1 MKYKLLTIL
10 SVVLI
15 GIIGFSSFVLADQPG
30 VNFWNY
36 NFSTGLLS
44 LKNSITQ
51 LVIGGSST
59 STSAKLEVYG
69 DAYVSSTLTT
79 GEVCLDG
86 DCISDWGSIQG
97 ENFWADDGTYLS
109 PVTSTRIVSADNAV
123 FENNTTT
130 NLMFGNATGVSAF
143 IGTLELMNGIFGDTT
158 TTNSIIGTLTAMT
171 GSIGD
176 LFASTLSSVTSTIAN
191 LTATTLNITGALL
204 DSSNATGTA
213 GQLLSSTGTSTKW
226 ISTST
231 LGFLSTETDPIWS
244 LASTSVGYLS
254 NNQTWTGENTFTA
267 TTTFPY
273 GSWIGDTLGS
283 KSIQFTDY
291 TIPTTFAVGNKI
303 NKISAKND
311 LNFLAMEN
319 ALFVFANDG
328 EDPLIGL
335 GREDSNYLTLLGTS
349 LEDNTF
355 GITQIDETVSPITFS
370 DFTVGTEKISL
381 ISGSATSTLNF
392 NNNAEI
398 SLNPSDVM
406 NFTGASGYYFDGTTT
421 ASCLSNDGINC
432 FANLWFQ
439 NGADIYYNGGFVGIG
454 TTTPQAPL
462 HLVSTTTTEPVLIL
476 GNTTNIAGAK
486 AISIGYGAEAIGI
499 SSVALGAD
507 TDADGENAVSIG
519 KDSIA
524 KGLNSTAI
532 GKTATSRGDYS
543 VSLGNFVNASNTY
556 AIAIGNN
563 QTVTGEGAIGMG
575 FGGNVSGNYSSAI
588 GGNNLNVSGGLSGIY
603 GGFYNSVS
611 GFQSIITGG
620 QYNNNA
626 GTRSGISSG
635 QYNTI
640 QAGATD
646 SFIAAGV
653 GNTIGPTGYYT
664 NIIGG
669 LYSYASDFGSTVIGS
684 IYATS
689 TNSGIIMNSQS
700 ASADGFGAMILSSL
714 GATVVGVCTGIIESD
729 YVTVVADYSLMLD
742 SMFST
747 IQTLP
752 GNATTTKAFMAN
764 SMYSNITTS
773 TATLITSN
781 YSNLAGIGSVIIGG
795 EYNNVTGTNSFAMGS
810 GINITGNRSF
820 GINLAPST
828 SPMTISN
835 TSTMAIMGG
844 NVGIGTT
851 SPAFTLSVVST
862 TNWLQLSTGIHGFNF
877 TWETST
883 IDYPLISGLSS
894 STDLLG
900 GDLPIVAL
908 KDRALIV
915 GDDNPSI
922 SFSVFTDVLTK
933 IATIAFDTINEI
945 MNFSG
950 AKSWVWRD
958 YDTGESE
965 IFKIDAEN
973 SDVYITSGSSWAGY
987 ATCYTTNGEL
997 GHCTSAVNSSGQCTC
1012 VSNN

>member
-1 MKYKLLTIL
+1 MKKISIIL
-10 SVVLI
+10 IILI
-15 GIIGFSSFVLADQPG
+15 GIIGFSGYAFGADIIQDLFKLNRYTNSVFG
-30 VNFWNY
+30 NSLVNQWVFG
-36 NFSTGLLS
+36 STTTTT
-44 LKNSITQ
+44 NDR
-51 LVIGGSST
+51 V
-59 STSAKLEVYG
+59 EVYG

-79 GEVCLDG
+79 GEVCLDS
-86 DCISDWGSIQG
+86 DCISDWSSIQG
-97 ENFWADDGTYLS
+97 TNYWQDDGTYLS
-109 PVTSTRIVSADNAV
+109 PATSTRIVSSTGYSATNATTT
-123 FENNTTT
+123 NATTT
-130 NLMFGNATGVSAF
+130 NLYVS
-143 IGTLELMNGIFGDTT
+143 
-158 TTNSIIGTLTAMT
+158 
-171 GSIGD
+171 GS
-176 LFASTLSSVTSTIAN
+176 ASL
-191 LTATTLNITGALL
+191 
-204 DSSNATGTA
+204 
-213 GQLLSSTGTSTKW
+213 
-226 ISTST
+226 
-231 LGFLSTETDPIWS
+231 
-244 LASTSVGYLS
+244 
-254 NNQTWTGENTFTA
+254 
-267 TTTFPY
+267 PY
-273 GSWIGDTLGS
+273 GTWIGDTLGS

-291 TIPTTFAVGNKI
+291 TIPTTFAVGNQI

-319 ALFVFANDG
+319 ALFVFADTG

-349 LEDNTF
+349 LDDNTF
-355 GITQIDETVSPITFS
+355 GIAQIDETVSPIVFS

-406 NFTGASGYYFDGTTT
+406 NFTGASGYYFDATTT

-439 NGADIYYNGGFVGIG
+439 NGADIYYDGGFVGIG
-454 TTTPQAPL
+454 TSTPQAPL

-476 GNTTNIAGAK
+476 GNSTNIAGAK
-486 AISIGYGAEAIGI
+486 AISIGYGAEAIGT

-507 TDADGENAVSIG
+507 TDADGENAVAIG

-575 FGGNVSGNYSSAI
+575 FGGNVSGAYSSAV
-588 GGNNLNVSGGLSGIY
+588 GGSNLNVSGGLSGIY
-603 GGFYNSVS
+603 GGFYNDVS
-611 GFQSIITGG
+611 GLQSIITGG

-653 GNTIGPTGYYT
+653 GNTIGATGYYT

-781 YSNLAGIGSVIIGG
+781 YSNLVGIGSVIIGG

-862 TNWLQLSTGIHGFNF
+862 TNWISLMRPNEDYYLNF

-894 STDLLG
+894 STAILG
-900 GDLPIVAL
+900 GNLSAVGL
-908 KDRALIV
+908 KDRVVVV
-915 GDDNPSI
+915 GDSEPNI
-922 SFSVFTDVLTK
+922 SFSTYTDILTSL
-933 IATIAFDTINEI
+933 ATLAFDTINEI
-945 MNFSG
+945 ISWAG
-950 AKSWVWRD
+950 AKSYKWFD
-958 YDTGESE
+958 YGTGETE
-965 IFKIDAEN
+965 VFIIDAEN
-973 SDVYITSGSSWAGY
+973 SDVYIPSI
-987 ATCYTTNGEL
+987 TNCGVL
-997 GHCTSAVNSSGQCTC
+997 GTD
-1012 VSNN
+1012 SNGKIICND

>member
-1 MKYKLLTIL
+1 MVGMTAGAATVLFPYQGGTGTGITPTVGQILVGQSNGKYT
-10 SVVLI
+10 
-15 GIIGFSSFVLADQPG
+15 P
-30 VNFWNY
+30 
-36 NFSTGLLS
+36 
-44 LKNSITQ
+44 
-51 LVIGGSST
+51 T
-59 STSAKLEVYG
+59 STIDGSVKITGTSSLNI
-69 DAYVSSTLTT
+69 VSST
-79 GEVCLDG
+79 G
-86 DCISDWGSIQG
+86 II
-97 ENFWADDGTYLS
+97 
-109 PVTSTRIVSADNAV
+109 
-123 FENNTTT
+123 T
-130 NLMFGNATGVSAF
+130 N
-143 IGTLELMNGIFGDTT
+143 
-158 TTNSIIGTLTAMT
+158 
-171 GSIGD
+171 
-176 LFASTLSSVTSTIAN
+176 SVTSSAIYDGSIMPGECVQVGTDGR
-191 LTATTLNITGALL
+191 LTGAGASCATTSSAPESDPIWTAASPTVGFLANSNIWTGLINTFQSIY
-204 DSSNATGTA
+204 SSLVSSTNAIFTNLEATNATTNNLVLRGNSNSYLATNGSGKVIA
-213 GQLLSSTGTSTKW
+213 TTTPVL
-226 ISTST
+226 
-231 LGFLSTETDPIWS
+231 TETDPVWS
-244 LASTSVGYLS
+244 AVSTTVAYLS
-254 NNQTWTGENTFTA
+254 DNNTFTGENTFTA

-273 GSWIGDTLGS
+273 DSWIGDTLGS

-291 TIPTTFAVGNKI
+291 TIPTTFAAGNNI

-311 LNFLAMEN
+311 LNFVAMEN
-319 ALFVFANDG
+319 ALFVFADTG

-335 GREDSNYLTLLGTS
+335 GREDSNYLTLIGTN
-349 LEDNTF
+349 LDDNTLTIAQVDET
-355 GITQIDETVSPITFS
+355 ITQVNYS
-370 DFTVGTEKISL
+370 DFIIGTEKLSL
-381 ISGSATSTLNF
+381 LPGSNTSTINF

-398 SLNPSDVM
+398 SLNTSEVM
-406 NFTGASGYYFDGTTT
+406 NFTGASGYYFDATTT

-439 NGADIYYNGGFVGIG
+439 NGADIYYDGGFVGIG

-462 HLVSTTTTEPVLIL
+462 HLVTTVTDKPVLIL
-476 GNTTNIAGAK
+476 GNTTNVAGPK
-486 AISIGYGAEAIGI
+486 AISIGYGAEAMG
-499 SSVALGAD
+499 SSSLALGDD
-507 TDADGENAVSIG
+507 TDADGENSVSIG
-519 KDSIA
+519 KDSNS

-532 GKTATSRGDYS
+532 GKTASAKADYS
-543 VSLGNFVNASNTY
+543 LALGNFVNASNTY

-575 FGGNVSGNYSSAI
+575 FGGNVSGAYSSAI

-603 GGFYNSVS
+603 GGFYNVVA

-626 GTRSGISSG
+626 GDRSSISSG

-640 QAGATD
+640 ADDATD

-653 GNTIGPTGYYT
+653 GNTIGATGYYT

-669 LYSYASDFGSTVIGS
+669 LYSYAADFGSTVIGS

-689 TNSGIIMNSQS
+689 TNSGIIMNSQD
-700 ASADGFGAMILSSL
+700 AIADGFGAMIISSL

-747 IQTLP
+747 IQTLS

-862 TNWLQLSTGIHGFNF
+862 TNWISLMRPNDDYYLNF
-877 TWETST
+877 TWQTST
-883 IDYPLISGLSS
+883 IDYPLISGLAS
-894 STDLLG
+894 STAVLG
-900 GDLPIVAL
+900 GDLSAVGL
-908 KDRALIV
+908 KDRAVIV
-915 GDDNPSI
+915 GDDTPNL
-922 SFSVFTDVLTK
+922 SFTGFTDMLYSL
-933 IATIAFDTINEI
+933 ATLAFDTVNEI
-945 MNFSG
+945 ISWSG
-950 AKSWVWRD
+950 ALSYKWYD
-958 YDTGESE
+958 YDTGETE
-965 IFKIDAEN
+965 VFVIDAEN
-973 SDVYITSGSSWAGY
+973 LDVYIPSIPSCGVLGTDA
-987 ATCYTTNGEL
+987 NGKII
-997 GHCTSAVNSSGQCTC
+997 CND
-1012 VSNN
+1012 